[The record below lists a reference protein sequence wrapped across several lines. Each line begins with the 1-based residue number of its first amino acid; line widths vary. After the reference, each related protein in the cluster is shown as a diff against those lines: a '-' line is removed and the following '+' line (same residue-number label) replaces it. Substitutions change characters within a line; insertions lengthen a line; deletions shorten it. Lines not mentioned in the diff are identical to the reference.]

1 MDKEM
6 VHLVVGA
13 SDDWA
18 YFNLGLGYLVN
29 IAYPFLQWLTN
40 GGLNGNDTSG
50 GGEGQAYSTAYLLL
64 YVVPHVFI
72 YGLPLVSMILYS
84 TVGKLLSTNGDIVKF
99 AILSW
104 ARYLGFIWHIIMVIA
119 STA

>member
-40 GGLNGNDTSG
+40 GGLNGSDTSG
-50 GGEGQAYSTAYLLL
+50 GDEG
-64 YVVPHVFI
+64 
-72 YGLPLVSMILYS
+72 
-84 TVGKLLSTNGDIVKF
+84 
-99 AILSW
+99 
-104 ARYLGFIWHIIMVIA
+104 
-119 STA
+119 